1 MLLGSAG
8 VKAIKAQSVLKV
20 SGERTQ
26 IEKRG
31 KTLWHKHMEG
41 LAYLYYHFN
50 VKAHGFS
57 DFKAIGKYIK
67 GYAY

>member
-8 VKAIKAQSVLKV
+8 VKAIKVQSVLKV

-41 LAYLYYHFN
+41 WHT
-50 VKAHGFS
+50 
-57 DFKAIGKYIK
+57 YIIIFTV
-67 GYAY
+67 